1 MEHIKV
7 KYIPT
12 IWDDLIRDSRYIAF
26 HYKHEKRLA
35 SCQAYIR
42 TVCDDDYQTLVSY
55 ITPVAF
61 YDKRDN
67 SVLDY
72 SRIVQREYKYPPNAD
87 TMPQPPVN
95 SRTTSQHIWKFARL
109 LNADYLITLYPDP
122 NGETYYYKKEV
133 K

>member
-7 KYIPT
+7 KYNPT
-12 IWDDLIRDSRYIAF
+12 VWDDLIRDSRYIAS
-26 HYKHEKRLA
+26 HYKHEKQLE

-42 TVCDDDYQTLVSY
+42 TVCDNDYQTLISY

-61 YDKRDN
+61 YDIRDN

-72 SRIVQREYKYPPNAD
+72 SRIVFREHKYPPNAD
-87 TMPQPPVN
+87 TPPQPLAN
-95 SRTTSQHIWKFARL
+95 SHTTSQHIWKFARKL
-109 LNADYLITLYPDP
+109 GADYMITLYPGP
-122 NGETYYYKKEV
+122 NGEIYNTVREV